1 MKSNIIEFEKFK
13 IETDNKVFSPR
24 IDVEIFVQAI
34 QGIIRKDSKILE
46 LGTGTGAISIALAKN
61 YKDISILATDINKFA
76 IKIAKKNSEINK
88 VDKIIDFKESNWFSN
103 IKDNKYD
110 FIITNPPYIPKE
122 NSSIFSKLSD
132 PKDSLY
138 SNKNGLADI
147 YTIIKNSLNYLNN
160 NSYLLIEHA
169 HYQTLILRE
178 YAKKFGF
185 SHIKSQKDDLGFNR
199 ISIFLNRF

>member
-13 IETDNKVFSPR
+13 IETNNKIFSPR

-76 IKIAKKNSEINK
+76 VKMAKKNSEINK
-88 VDKIIDFKESNWFSN
+88 VDKIINFKESNWFSN
-103 IKDNKYD
+103 IEDNKYD
-110 FIITNPPYIPKE
+110 FIITNPPYIPRE

-132 PKDSLY
+132 PNNSLY
-138 SNKNGLADI
+138 ANKNGLADI
-147 YTIIKNSLNYLNN
+147 YNIIENSLNYLNN

-169 HYQTLILRE
+169 HYQTLIIKE
-178 YAKKFGF
+178 YARKFGF
-185 SHIKSQKDDLGFNR
+185 SYIKSQKDDLGFNR
-199 ISIFLNRF
+199 VSIFLNRF

>member
-132 PKDSLY
+132 PKNSLY
-138 SNKNGLADI
+138 ANKNGLADI

-178 YAKKFGF
+178 YAKRFGF
-185 SHIKSQKDDLGFNR
+185 RYIKSQKDDLGFNR

>member
-13 IETDNKVFSPR
+13 IETNNKIFSPR

-61 YKDISILATDINKFA
+61 YKGISILATDINKFA
-76 IKIAKKNSEINK
+76 VKIAKKNSEINK
-88 VDKIIDFKESNWFSN
+88 VDKIINFKESNWFSN
-103 IKDNKYD
+103 IEDNKYD
-110 FIITNPPYIPKE
+110 FIITNPPYIPRE

-132 PKDSLY
+132 PNNSLY
-138 SNKNGLADI
+138 ANKNGLADI
-147 YTIIKNSLNYLNN
+147 YNIIENSLNYLNN

-169 HYQTLILRE
+169 HYQTLIIKE
-178 YAKKFGF
+178 YARKFGF
-185 SHIKSQKDDLGFNR
+185 SYIKSQKDDLGFNR
-199 ISIFLNRF
+199 VSIFLNRF

>member
-13 IETDNKVFSPR
+13 IETNNKVFSPR

-34 QGIIRKDSKILE
+34 QGIIRKNSKILE

-76 IKIAKKNSEINK
+76 VKIAKKNSEINK
-88 VDKIIDFKESNWFSN
+88 VDEIIDFKESNWFSN
-103 IKDNKYD
+103 VKDSKYD

-132 PKDSLY
+132 PNNSLY
-138 SNKNGLADI
+138 ANKNGLADI
-147 YTIIKNSLNYLNN
+147 YNIIENSLNYLNN

-169 HYQTLILRE
+169 HYQTLIVKE
-178 YAKKFGF
+178 YARKFGF
-185 SHIKSQKDDLGFNR
+185 SYIKSQKDDLGFNR
-199 ISIFLNRF
+199 VSIFLNRF

>member
-147 YTIIKNSLNYLNN
+147 YTIIENSLNYLNN

>member
-13 IETDNKVFSPR
+13 IETNSKVFSPR

-34 QGIIRKDSKILE
+34 QGIIRKDSRILE

-103 IKDNKYD
+103 IEDNKYD

-132 PKDSLY
+132 PNNSLY
-138 SNKNGLADI
+138 ANKNGLADI
-147 YTIIKNSLNYLNN
+147 YNIIENSLNYLNN

-169 HYQTLILRE
+169 HYQTLILKE

>member
-132 PKDSLY
+132 PKNSLY

-147 YTIIKNSLNYLNN
+147 YTIIENSLNYLNN

-169 HYQTLILRE
+169 HYQTLILKE

>member
-13 IETDNKVFSPR
+13 IETNNKVFSPR

-34 QGIIRKDSKILE
+34 KGIIRKDSKILE

-76 IKIAKKNSEINK
+76 VKIAKKNSEINK
-88 VDKIIDFKESNWFSN
+88 VDKIINFKESNWFSN
-103 IKDNKYD
+103 IEDNKYD
-110 FIITNPPYIPKE
+110 FIITNPPYIPRE

-132 PKDSLY
+132 PNNSLY
-138 SNKNGLADI
+138 ANKNGLADI
-147 YTIIKNSLNYLNN
+147 YNIIENSLNYLSN

-169 HYQTLILRE
+169 HYQTLIIKE
-178 YAKKFGF
+178 YARKFGF
-185 SHIKSQKDDLGFNR
+185 SYVKSQKDDLGFNR
-199 ISIFLNRF
+199 VSIFLNRF

>member
-13 IETDNKVFSPR
+13 IETNNKVFSPR

-76 IKIAKKNSEINK
+76 VKIAKKNSEINK
-88 VDKIIDFKESNWFSN
+88 VDKIINFKESNWFSN
-103 IKDNKYD
+103 IEDNKYD
-110 FIITNPPYIPKE
+110 FIITNPPYISKE

-132 PKDSLY
+132 PNNSLY
-138 SNKNGLADI
+138 ANKNGLADI
-147 YTIIKNSLNYLNN
+147 YNIIENSLNYLSN

-169 HYQTLILRE
+169 HYQTLIIKE
-178 YAKKFGF
+178 YARKFGF
-185 SHIKSQKDDLGFNR
+185 SYVKSQKDDLGFNR
-199 ISIFLNRF
+199 VSIFLNRF

>member
-34 QGIIRKDSKILE
+34 RGIIRKDSKILE

-132 PKDSLY
+132 PKNSLY
-138 SNKNGLADI
+138 ANKNGLADI
-147 YTIIKNSLNYLNN
+147 YTIIENSLNYLNN

-169 HYQTLILRE
+169 HYQTLILKE

>member
-24 IDVEIFVQAI
+24 IDIEIFVQAI

-138 SNKNGLADI
+138 ANKNGLADI
-147 YTIIKNSLNYLNN
+147 YTIIENSLNYLNN

-169 HYQTLILRE
+169 HYQTLILKE

>member
-24 IDVEIFVQAI
+24 IDIEIFVQAI

-147 YTIIKNSLNYLNN
+147 YTIIENSLNYLNN

-169 HYQTLILRE
+169 HYQTLILKE

>member
-13 IETDNKVFSPR
+13 IETNNKVFSPR

-103 IKDNKYD
+103 VKDNKYD

-122 NSSIFSKLSD
+122 NSSVFSKLSD
-132 PKDSLY
+132 PSNSLY
-138 SNKNGLADI
+138 ANKNGLADI

>member
-13 IETDNKVFSPR
+13 IETNNKVFSPR

-138 SNKNGLADI
+138 ANKNGLADI
-147 YTIIKNSLNYLNN
+147 YTIIENSLNYLNN

-169 HYQTLILRE
+169 HYQTLILKE

-185 SHIKSQKDDLGFNR
+185 SYIKSQKDDLGFNR

>member
-13 IETDNKVFSPR
+13 VETNNNVFSPR
-24 IDVEIFVQAI
+24 IDVEIFVQAM
-34 QGIIRKDSKILE
+34 QGIIKKDSKILE

-76 IKIAKKNSEINK
+76 VKIAKRNSEINK

-103 IKDNKYD
+103 IEDNKYD

-132 PKDSLY
+132 PKNSLY
-138 SNKNGLADI
+138 ANKNGLADI
-147 YTIIKNSLNYLNN
+147 YTIIENSLNYLNN

-169 HYQTLILRE
+169 HYQTLIIKE
-178 YAKKFGF
+178 YARKFGF
-185 SHIKSQKDDLGFNR
+185 SYIKSQKDDLGFNR
-199 ISIFLNRF
+199 VSIFLNRF

>member
-13 IETDNKVFSPR
+13 IETNNKVFSPR

-34 QGIIRKDSKILE
+34 QGIIRKDCKILE

-88 VDKIIDFKESNWFSN
+88 ADKIITFKESNWFSN
-103 IKDNKYD
+103 IEDNKYD

-132 PKDSLY
+132 PNNSLY
-138 SNKNGLADI
+138 ANKNGLADI
-147 YTIIKNSLNYLNN
+147 YTIIENSLNYLNN

-169 HYQTLILRE
+169 HYQTLILKE

>member
-13 IETDNKVFSPR
+13 IETNNKVFSPR

-76 IKIAKKNSEINK
+76 VKMAKKNSEINK
-88 VDKIIDFKESNWFSN
+88 VDKIINFKESNWFSN
-103 IKDNKYD
+103 IEDNKYD
-110 FIITNPPYIPKE
+110 FIITNPPYIPRE

-132 PKDSLY
+132 PNNSLY
-138 SNKNGLADI
+138 ANKNGLADI
-147 YTIIKNSLNYLNN
+147 YNIIENSLNYLNN

-169 HYQTLILRE
+169 HYQTLIIKE
-178 YAKKFGF
+178 YARKFGF
-185 SHIKSQKDDLGFNR
+185 SYIKSQKDDLGFNR
-199 ISIFLNRF
+199 VSIFLNRF

>member
-13 IETDNKVFSPR
+13 IETNNKVFSPR
-24 IDVEIFVQAI
+24 IDIEIFVQAI

-76 IKIAKKNSEINK
+76 VKIAKKNSEINK
-88 VDKIIDFKESNWFSN
+88 VDKIINFKESNWFSN
-103 IKDNKYD
+103 IEDNKYD

-132 PKDSLY
+132 PNNSLY
-138 SNKNGLADI
+138 ANKNGLADI
-147 YTIIKNSLNYLNN
+147 YNIIENSLNYLNN

-169 HYQTLILRE
+169 HYQTLIIKE
-178 YAKKFGF
+178 YARKFGF
-185 SHIKSQKDDLGFNR
+185 SYIKSQKDDLGFNR
-199 ISIFLNRF
+199 VSIFLNRF

>member
-138 SNKNGLADI
+138 ANKNGLADI

>member
-13 IETDNKVFSPR
+13 VETNNNVFSPR
-24 IDVEIFVQAI
+24 IDVEIFVQAM
-34 QGIIRKDSKILE
+34 QGIIKKDSKILE

-147 YTIIKNSLNYLNN
+147 YTIIENSLNYLNN

-169 HYQTLILRE
+169 HYQTLILKE

-185 SHIKSQKDDLGFNR
+185 SYIKSQKDDLGFNR

>member
-13 IETDNKVFSPR
+13 IETNNKVFSPR

-34 QGIIRKDSKILE
+34 QGIIKKDSKILE

-76 IKIAKKNSEINK
+76 VKIAKRNSEINK

-103 IKDNKYD
+103 VKDNKYD
-110 FIITNPPYIPKE
+110 FILTNPPYIPKE

-132 PKDSLY
+132 PKNSLY
-138 SNKNGLADI
+138 ASKNGLADI

-169 HYQTLILRE
+169 HYQTLILKE

>member
-13 IETDNKVFSPR
+13 IETNNKVFSPR

-61 YKDISILATDINKFA
+61 YKGISILATDINKFA
-76 IKIAKKNSEINK
+76 VKIAKKNSEINK
-88 VDKIIDFKESNWFSN
+88 VDKIINFKESNWFSN
-103 IKDNKYD
+103 IEDNKYD
-110 FIITNPPYIPKE
+110 FIITNPPYIPRE

-132 PKDSLY
+132 PNNSLY
-138 SNKNGLADI
+138 ANKNGLADI
-147 YTIIKNSLNYLNN
+147 YNIIENSLNYLNN

-169 HYQTLILRE
+169 HYQTLIIKE
-178 YAKKFGF
+178 YARKFGF
-185 SHIKSQKDDLGFNR
+185 SYIKSQKDDLGFNR
-199 ISIFLNRF
+199 VSIFLNRF

>member
-13 IETDNKVFSPR
+13 IETNNKVFSPR

-34 QGIIRKDSKILE
+34 QGIIKKDSKILE

-76 IKIAKKNSEINK
+76 VKIAKRNSEINK

-132 PKDSLY
+132 PKNSLY
-138 SNKNGLADI
+138 ASKNGLADI

-169 HYQTLILRE
+169 HYQTLILKE

>member
-138 SNKNGLADI
+138 ANKNGLADI

-169 HYQTLILRE
+169 HYQTLILKE

-185 SHIKSQKDDLGFNR
+185 SYIKSQKDDLGFNR

>member
-132 PKDSLY
+132 PKNSLY
-138 SNKNGLADI
+138 ANKNGLADI

-169 HYQTLILRE
+169 HYQTLILKE

>member
-132 PKDSLY
+132 PKNSLY
-138 SNKNGLADI
+138 ANKNGLADI
-147 YTIIKNSLNYLNN
+147 YTIIENSLNYLNN

-169 HYQTLILRE
+169 HYQTLILKE

-185 SHIKSQKDDLGFNR
+185 SYIKSQKDDLGFNR

>member
-13 IETDNKVFSPR
+13 IETNNKVFSPR

-76 IKIAKKNSEINK
+76 VKIAKKNSEINK
-88 VDKIIDFKESNWFSN
+88 VDKIINFKESNWFSN
-103 IKDNKYD
+103 IEDNKYD

-132 PKDSLY
+132 PNNSLY
-138 SNKNGLADI
+138 ANKNGLADI
-147 YTIIKNSLNYLNN
+147 YNIIENSLNYLSN

-169 HYQTLILRE
+169 HYQTLIIKE
-178 YAKKFGF
+178 YARKFGF
-185 SHIKSQKDDLGFNR
+185 SYVKSQIGR
-199 ISIFLNRF
+199 ASCRERV

>member
-132 PKDSLY
+132 PKNSLY
-138 SNKNGLADI
+138 ANKNGLADI

-178 YAKKFGF
+178 YAKRFGF

>member
-88 VDKIIDFKESNWFSN
+88 ADKIITFKESNWFSN
-103 IKDNKYD
+103 VKDNKYD

-132 PKDSLY
+132 PKNSLY
-138 SNKNGLADI
+138 ANKNGLADI

-169 HYQTLILRE
+169 HYQTLILKE

-199 ISIFLNRF
+199 VSIFLNRF

>member
-132 PKDSLY
+132 PKNSLY
-138 SNKNGLADI
+138 ANKNGLADI

-169 HYQTLILRE
+169 HYQTLILKE

-185 SHIKSQKDDLGFNR
+185 SHIKSQKDDLGFKR

>member
-132 PKDSLY
+132 PKNSLY
-138 SNKNGLADI
+138 ANKNGLADI
-147 YTIIKNSLNYLNN
+147 YTIIKGSLNYLNN

-169 HYQTLILRE
+169 HYQTLILKE

>member
-132 PKDSLY
+132 PKNSLY
-138 SNKNGLADI
+138 ANKNGLADI
-147 YTIIKNSLNYLNN
+147 YTIIENSLNYLNN

-169 HYQTLILRE
+169 HYQTLILKE

>member
-13 IETDNKVFSPR
+13 IETNNKVFSPR

-132 PKDSLY
+132 PKNSLY
-138 SNKNGLADI
+138 ANKNGLADI

-169 HYQTLILRE
+169 HYQTLILKE

>member
-132 PKDSLY
+132 PKNSLY
-138 SNKNGLADI
+138 ANKNGLADI

-169 HYQTLILRE
+169 HYQTLIIKE
-178 YAKKFGF
+178 YARKFGF
-185 SHIKSQKDDLGFNR
+185 SYIKSQKDDLGFNR
-199 ISIFLNRF
+199 VSIFLNRF

>member
-13 IETDNKVFSPR
+13 IETNNKVFSPR

-61 YKDISILATDINKFA
+61 YKGISILATDINKFA
-76 IKIAKKNSEINK
+76 VKIAKKNSEINK
-88 VDKIIDFKESNWFSN
+88 VDKIINFKESNWFSN
-103 IKDNKYD
+103 IEDNKYD

-132 PKDSLY
+132 PNNSLY
-138 SNKNGLADI
+138 ANKNGLADI
-147 YTIIKNSLNYLNN
+147 YNIIENSLNYLNN

-169 HYQTLILRE
+169 HYQTLIIKE
-178 YAKKFGF
+178 YARKFGF
-185 SHIKSQKDDLGFNR
+185 SYIKSQKDDLGFNR
-199 ISIFLNRF
+199 VSIFLNRF